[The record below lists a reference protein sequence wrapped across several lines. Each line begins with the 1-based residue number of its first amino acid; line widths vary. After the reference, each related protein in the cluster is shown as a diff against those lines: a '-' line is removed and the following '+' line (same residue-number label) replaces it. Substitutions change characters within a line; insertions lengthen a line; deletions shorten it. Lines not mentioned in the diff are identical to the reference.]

1 MKLDQEAAI
10 ECIFERDDD
19 LHVRVRV
26 KAGARADGLL
36 DIRDGRVLLQVK
48 APAKE
53 GKANRSVSV
62 LLAGVLS
69 VQKNRA
75 VVAHGK
81 RSRDKTVRITSFSKK
96 RAAEL
101 ICRQL

>member
-1 MKLDQEAAI
+1 MKLDQKAAI
-10 ECIFERDDD
+10 EWIFERGDD

-26 KAGARADGLL
+26 KAGARADELL

-48 APAKE
+48 APPKE
-53 GKANRSVSV
+53 GKANKSVSA
-62 LLAGVLS
+62 LIAGVLS

-75 VVAHGK
+75 SITHGR

-101 ICRQL
+101 IGRQF